1 MAFEVDASGVKPG
14 LDGIKRDVR
23 DMAQDVQQSG
33 QQAAKGLA
41 AIGDGAPAASQKVD
55 GAARSIIGS
64 IERATAA
71 MKAGEKGS
79 ASYYETLGQQR
90 GVSADVL
97 KPYIDQLRQAER
109 AQQAASGSLNTMG
122 VSAKQTAAALRG
134 VPAQFTD
141 IITSLQGGQ
150 APLTVLLQQGGQ
162 LKDMFGGAG
171 NAARALGGYVLGLV
185 NPFTVAAAAVA
196 GLGFAMFRAEDSLRS
211 SNSIAIQLQATGR
224 SADLTRDQIK
234 ALKQELTFLPDVSKA
249 AASAIINEF
258 VKTREVGG
266 KLFRDLALSVADF
279 AVATG
284 TDAPTAAKTL
294 AQAFNDP
301 AKGAKQLDEAL
312 NVLTASQYLA
322 VDAMLAVG
330 DKAGAQAV
338 LFDALKAS
346 TQGLAQDSLTP
357 LEKAINGLGDTW
369 TLTISRINDAGG
381 LKAANEMFA
390 GLIMKVSNLVEW
402 LGRARLPPWL
412 EDQFKG
418 GLNGAVYRTFA
429 SAPASSVN
437 TGGAEG
443 SWAPS
448 TGGATGSWGAPVS
461 TLDEEA
467 KSALEA
473 TKSYKSVA
481 SSMAEVREQGDRL
494 RTVLTKLKEA
504 GKGTSS
510 EAQEL
515 QSRLDGVKER
525 LDALSKKASAGQMVG
540 QSELAGIRAK
550 IKDEESY
557 IARLKERGTA
567 ADKLTEGERLAA
579 KIQEELNGKL
589 DVRTRAV
596 KQLELVE
603 ANRLAVVQK
612 VRIEAEKSV
621 KSQADSEAGF
631 QKFLESIYKG
641 AEATNKQAE
650 AQEAANAS
658 FGKSKIAIAEMNL
671 AQMELARSMEQ
682 DAGPWTAEHLAAMDA
697 AIDAQKR
704 WVASLQQGDL
714 KTINAHTGEILRNAQ
729 EQAKLYE
736 DEAQLVGLTAL
747 EREKIVALRLV
758 ELKYA
763 KELDK
768 INKSTLSDD
777 EKQAQRAK
785 LEQAKRIEGEAAVS
799 KVIRDD
805 WTKTT
810 DEINRSL
817 TDALLRGFESGK
829 GFAENLRDTLKNMF
843 NTLVLRPIISAVLAP
858 VSGVVSGLT
867 NGLTGGGGS
876 AVGTVSNGYS
886 LYNTG
891 SQLYN
896 IGSQYIGGTMSGAN
910 ALGTVWGNATGTGI
924 DGLLATNGAYGTA
937 GGAGAV
943 PWGAGGSFVAVAAL
957 VLNALGAFRS
967 DKQVGGGLRGTLGAG
982 DIESYQ
988 LWREGGTLFGGPDY
1002 RLRNPAQERDLLQSE
1017 LKKLR
1022 DQGQGAT
1029 GQAVEYQQRIDEIDR
1044 LYGEQITAQKAQ
1056 SDTLQKTFDAM
1067 RSSVGDMADALGISS
1082 DAVRKFTVTLGSDV
1096 LHPDTGGV
1104 GLKFDG
1110 LNAEQISAKIQTALE
1125 TANNELA
1132 QQVIGSWKTVT
1143 ETVTRTNTVRAP
1155 ITGDNE
1161 IAGEWQEVTDTITRT
1176 VYVASEYAR
1185 ENEKAIDTLTRLA
1198 GSITTV
1204 NGIFEMLGVS
1214 LYDASLAGADMAS
1227 KLIDS
1232 FGGADKMREATGTYF
1247 QNFYSK
1253 EEQRAAMQRQLQSQA
1268 DAIDIKLPDIDATD
1282 ARAQYRALIDAQD
1295 LNTDAGRK
1303 AYAVLVQLAGAF
1315 AGVTAAADDGVRAA
1329 QEAAQRQQ
1337 SIADKG
1343 RDLEQR
1349 LLIAQGKDRQALDL
1363 RRLQEYYALLDL
1375 NPALA
1380 AMVIEIYKA
1389 EDAAQALVKAQEA
1402 RETAYSRLRDAAT
1415 LESER
1420 INAQIENIDAQRT
1433 ATNLQRD
1440 IANES
1445 LSLITGVFE
1454 LVRGQAQDLYGQVE
1468 STAKLQAAQGF
1479 AFIDQALAN
1488 AKSTGYLPEQAPLQE
1503 AITAARGGLDSQSY
1517 STQFEKDRDALVL
1530 AGKLSQLEAISG
1542 KQKTLAE
1549 QQVEAMDNQ
1558 LAALDAQTKTL
1569 NDQLRAQDKVLEYWR
1584 RQIDIANG
1592 TFDAT
1597 LTVAQAVDR
1606 VALALGAKTAGVNTK
1621 APTEVNSGGAVWG
1634 GSGSTAPAATAKYS
1648 RVMSA
1653 GTAGVGYEPIID
1665 QALIA
1670 QLDVL
1675 APLYHSYDGS
1685 GDLTGL
1691 LTAFKGAGA
1700 TMDDLSILSGF
1711 FLSDWIKAGA
1721 TVGIPAF
1728 AVGTNY
1734 VQRDMLA
1741 QIHEGEAIVP
1751 KAFNPWA
1758 SGTAWGSGFATAE
1771 LVAEVRALREE
1782 NRTQAGA
1789 LLRLNA
1795 RVAKVLD
1802 RWDGDG
1808 LPAERE
1814 EATA

>member
-1 MAFEVDASGVKPG
+1 
-14 LDGIKRDVR
+14 
-23 DMAQDVQQSG
+23 
-33 QQAAKGLA
+33 
-41 AIGDGAPAASQKVD
+41 
-55 GAARSIIGS
+55 
-64 IERATAA
+64 
-71 MKAGEKGS
+71 
-79 ASYYETLGQQR
+79 
-90 GVSADVL
+90 
-97 KPYIDQLRQAER
+97 
-109 AQQAASGSLNTMG
+109 MG

-185 NPFTVAAAAVA
+185 SPFTVAAAAVA

-357 LEKAINGLGDTW
+357 LEKAMNGLGDAW

-390 GLIMKVSNLVEW
+390 GLITKVSTLVEW

-461 TLDEEA
+461 TLDDEA

-515 QSRLDGVKER
+515 QARLDGVKER

-589 DVRTRAV
+589 DAHTRAV

-612 VRIEAEKSV
+612 VRIETEKSI

-641 AEATNKQAE
+641 AEATNKQAD

-658 FGKSKIAIAEMNL
+658 FGKSKTAIAEMNL
-671 AQMELARSMEQ
+671 AQAELARSMEQ

-714 KTINAHTGEILRNAQ
+714 KTINAHTDEILRNAQ

-747 EREKIVALRLV
+747 EREKIVALRQV

-777 EKQAQRAK
+777 EKQAQRDK
-785 LEQAKRIEGEAAVS
+785 LQQAKRIEGEAAVS
-799 KVIRDD
+799 KAIRDD
-805 WTKTT
+805 WAKTT

-829 GFAENLRDTLKNMF
+829 GFAQNLRDTLKNMF
-843 NTLVLRPIISAVLAP
+843 GTLVLRPIISAIVAP

-867 NGLTGGGGS
+867 NGLMGGGASGLGGIS
-876 AVGTVSNGYS
+876 
-886 LYNTG
+886 
-891 SQLYN
+891 N
-896 IGSQYIGGTMSGAN
+896 IGSQ
-910 ALGTVWGNATGTGI
+910 LGLG
-924 DGLLATNGAYGTA
+924 
-937 GGAGAV
+937 
-943 PWGAGGSFVAVAAL
+943 GGSFGMGLNAGLSGLLGEAGLFGAL
-957 VLNALGAFRS
+957 DAGGVALGA
-967 DKQVGGGLRGTLGAG
+967 GNLLGGLGTIAGALGPIAVGLGAIAALAGSFRGETRTGGQFAVAYDGSVTNQRRGQTYTYVGQQYDRDFSGGQRIGLTDGQAYRLEGDPVDAAQEDAIRKAVSGTASGINAMLKALGSASTVTGFWAGLETSEKGRGGVFAGGKTSDGKTFGESGQGDNYAGTLYEKFSTNSPDFKTAL
-982 DIESYQ
+982 ENF
-988 LWREGGTLFGGPDY
+988 TL
-1002 RLRNPAQERDLLQSE
+1002 DLKQSTIQALQSVDDIPQTI
-1017 LKKLR
+1017 KKM
-1022 DQGQGAT
+1022 
-1029 GQAVEYQQRIDEIDR
+1029 IDVDAEALTSEAADALLVAINA
-1044 LYGEQITAQKAQ
+1044 QIAGVTTFKAAL
-1056 SDTLQKTFDAM
+1056 DAMGLDKLADLTFDAAAAIGEL
-1067 RSSVGDMADALGISS
+1067 S
-1082 DAVRKFTVTLGSDV
+1082 
-1096 LHPDTGGV
+1096 GG
-1104 GLKFDG
+1104 FDK
-1110 LNAEQISAKIQTALE
+1110 LQ
-1125 TANNELA
+1125 ANL
-1132 QQVIGSWKTVT
+1132 
-1143 ETVTRTNTVRAP
+1143 
-1155 ITGDNE
+1155 
-1161 IAGEWQEVTDTITRT
+1161 
-1176 VYVASEYAR
+1176 
-1185 ENEKAIDTLTRLA
+1185 
-1198 GSITTV
+1198 
-1204 NGIFEMLGVS
+1204 
-1214 LYDASLAGADMAS
+1214 
-1227 KLIDS
+1227 
-1232 FGGADKMREATGTYF
+1232 GTYYDKF
-1247 QNFYSK
+1247 FS
-1253 EEQRAAMQRQLQSQA
+1253 EDERRANLKNQLEKQLGTL
-1268 DAIDIKLPDIDATD
+1268 DIKLPDIDATD
-1282 ARAQYRALIDAQD
+1282 ARAQYRALVEAQD

-1303 AYAVLVQLAGAF
+1303 AYALLLQLAGAF
-1315 AGVTAAADDGVRAA
+1315 DSVAVATDNAATAAA
-1329 QEAAQRQQ
+1329 EAARKQQ
-1337 SIADKG
+1337 SITDKG

-1349 LLIAQGKDRQALDL
+1349 LLIAQGKDREALDL
-1363 RRLQEYYALLDL
+1363 RRLQEYYALLEL

-1389 EDAAQALVKAQEA
+1389 EDAATALAKAQQD
-1402 RETAYSRLRDAAT
+1402 REDAYSKLQNAVT
-1415 LESER
+1415 LEVER
-1420 INAQIENIDAQRT
+1420 LNAQLEAIDAQRT
-1433 ATNLQRD
+1433 AISKQRELSQ
-1440 IANES
+1440 ES

-1454 LVRGQAQDLYGQVE
+1454 LVRSNARELYGQVD
-1468 STAKLQAAQGF
+1468 STASMQAAQGW
-1479 AFIDQALAN
+1479 AFVEKALSN
-1488 AKSTGYLPEQAPLQE
+1488 AQVTGYLPDQNALQE
-1503 AITAARGGLDSQSY
+1503 AIAAARSGVEAGAYVSQFA
-1517 STQFEKDRDALVL
+1517 QDRDRLVL
-1530 AGKLSQLEAISG
+1530 AGTLSQLEAISG
-1542 KQKTLAE
+1542 GQKTVAE
-1549 QQVEAMDNQ
+1549 QQ
-1558 LAALDAQTKTL
+1558 LAALQDQSDALDAQTESI
-1569 NDQLRAQDKVLEYWR
+1569 NRQLKVQQELLDHYR

-1597 LTVAQAVDR
+1597 LSVADAVNN
-1606 VALALGAKTAGVNTK
+1606 LAAVLGAKAAGVNTK
-1621 APTEVNSGGAVWG
+1621 APTQINSGGASWG
-1634 GSGSTAPAATAKYS
+1634 GSGSTTPAAQPEAKY
-1648 RVMSA
+1648 RQVMSA
-1653 GTAGVGYEPIID
+1653 GTAGVWYEPIID
-1665 QALIA
+1665 QDLISR
-1670 QLDVL
+1670 LDAL
-1675 APLYHSYDGS
+1675 APVYHAYDGT
-1685 GDLTGL
+1685 GDLRGL
-1691 LTAFKGAGA
+1691 LEAAKAAGG
-1700 TMDDLSILSGF
+1700 TMQMLSILSGF
-1711 FLSDWIKAGA
+1711 YESDWVKAGA

-1758 SGTAWGSGFATAE
+1758 SGTAWGGGADQAQLLE
-1771 LVAEVRALREE
+1771 EVRALRKEVAALRGAADRTADNTQTLPQMVEQFDDVSQGGNSLRMEE
-1782 NRTQAGA
+1782 MA
-1789 LLRLNA
+1789 
-1795 RVAKVLD
+1795 
-1802 RWDGDG
+1802 
-1808 LPAERE
+1808 
-1814 EATA
+1814 